1 MVTEIFSVNC
11 AELNVS
17 QVNFI
22 KEATATYN
30 LVMAS
35 SIFNYMLHIYII
47 YTCMYIYVHVYIHV
61 CIYIYIHVYI

>member
-1 MVTEIFSVNC
+1 MDTEIFSVNC

-47 YTCMYIYVHVYIHV
+47 YTNIYIILY
-61 CIYIYIHVYI
+61 IYIYI

>member
-1 MVTEIFSVNC
+1 MDTEIFSVNC

-47 YTCMYIYVHVYIHV
+47 YTNIYIILY
-61 CIYIYIHVYI
+61 IYIYIDR